1 MLLRSRMRF
10 IPICI
15 IIMMIFSA
23 CSSNSEEGSEQTAL
37 RPAEEITQDQD
48 IDVDE
53 DKDITEPEEPEPS
66 WDWSVQQPR
75 GIEYHGAD
83 YVSLSNGIYKIA
95 GENEPEKILECQDAV
110 GRVHGWYMYWAVYN
124 EGSDL
129 QILRFDADG
138 QMLEI
143 GRASVAWLVRNID
156 FNQDVLY
163 IRDILDRVDA
173 YRINLF
179 PLGSLLAGI
188 NSIAGC
194 YVY

>member
-1 MLLRSRMRF
+1 MLLRFRKRF
-10 IPICI
+10 IPICV

-23 CSSNSEEGSEQTAL
+23 CSSSSEEQSEQTAPG
-37 RPAEEITQDQD
+37 PAEEITQDQD
-48 IDVDE
+48 TDIA
-53 DKDITEPEEPEPS
+53 KDAAEPEETEAT

-75 GIEYHGAD
+75 GIEYQGAD

-95 GENEPEKILECQDAV
+95 GENEPEQILECQDAV
-110 GRVHGWYMYWAVYN
+110 GRVHGEYMYWAVYN

-143 GRASVAWLVRNID
+143 GRASVAWPVRNID

>member
-1 MLLRSRMRF
+1 MLLRFRKRF
-10 IPICI
+10 IPICV
-15 IIMMIFSA
+15 IIMMIFQA
-23 CSSNSEEGSEQTAL
+23 CSSSSEEQSEQTAPG
-37 RPAEEITQDQD
+37 PAEEITQDQD
-48 IDVDE
+48 TDIA
-53 DKDITEPEEPEPS
+53 KDAAEPEETEAT

-75 GIEYHGAD
+75 GIEYQGAD

-95 GENEPEKILECQDAV
+95 GENEPEQILECQDAV
-110 GRVHGWYMYWAVYN
+110 GRVHGEYMYWAVYN

-143 GRASVAWLVRNID
+143 GRASVAWPVRNID

-173 YRINLF
+173 YRINLC

>member
-1 MLLRSRMRF
+1 MLIHSRVRF

-23 CSSNSEEGSEQTAL
+23 CSSNSEEKSEQTDSG
-37 RPAEEITQDQD
+37 PAEEITQDQD
-48 IDVDE
+48 T
-53 DKDITEPEEPEPS
+53 DITKDAAEPEGTEAS

-75 GIEYHGAD
+75 GIEYQGAD

-95 GENEPEKILECQDAV
+95 GENEPEQILECQDAV
-110 GRVHGWYMYWAVYN
+110 GRVHGEYMYWAVYN

-143 GRASVAWLVRNID
+143 GRASVAWPVRNID